1 MADFSIIQLLEFLAE
16 LEEKS
21 DSKEAEKVAKRYLED
36 FKCERNKD
44 VENFLHNLSIR
55 YEREN
60 KARTYLITDED
71 LEIVAYFSIGI
82 KPILIDEKKHVLSK
96 QQKKDM
102 KLEVIEKEEKNH
114 QVISTFLIGQIA
126 RNDKF
131 DKSTIGLEEI
141 LGQVFEKVNEVVKI
155 IGGKIVLIEVDN
167 NPILVKY
174 YEKFGFKLIKDG
186 SDDELT
192 QLMKFNG
199 K

>member
-1 MADFSIIQLLEFLAE
+1 MANFNIIQLLEFLTE

-21 DSKEAEKVAKRYLED
+21 DSKEAEKIAKRYLED
-36 FKCERNKD
+36 FKCKRNKD

-60 KARTYLITDED
+60 KARTYLITDEE
-71 LEIVAYFSIGI
+71 LEIVAYFSIGV

-102 KLEVIEKEEKNH
+102 KLEVINKEDKRHE
-114 QVISTFLIGQIA
+114 VISTFLIGQIA

-141 LGQVFEKVNEVVKI
+141 LGQVFNKINEVVKI
-155 IGGKIVLIEVDN
+155 IGGKIILIEVDN
-167 NPILVKY
+167 NPILVKH
-174 YEKFGFKLIKDG
+174 YEKFGFKIIKDG
-186 SDDELT
+186 SNDELT

-199 K
+199 R